1 MTDILEKYPE
11 NGQMVF
17 VRQRPAIVR
26 EVVTK
31 NDPQTNKVQHL
42 LDLEYIDGWNF
53 PREDFVIWERE
64 INPIIFSKIE
74 LPNIRPDINPDKPQ
88 LYDAFLNAIRYP
100 FVPQHVPP
108 LRTIIRAV

>member
-1 MTDILEKYPE
+1 MSDILEKYPE

-42 LDLEYIDGWNF
+42 IDLEYIDGWNF
-53 PREDFVIWERE
+53 PRDPFYSRKLSDKYW
-64 INPIIFSKIE
+64 III
-74 LPNIRPDINPDKPQ
+74 
-88 LYDAFLNAIRYP
+88 LN
-100 FVPQHVPP
+100 
-108 LRTIIRAV
+108 

>member
-31 NDPQTNKVQHL
+31 KNN
-42 LDLEYIDGWNF
+42 
-53 PREDFVIWERE
+53 
-64 INPIIFSKIE
+64 
-74 LPNIRPDINPDKPQ
+74 
-88 LYDAFLNAIRYP
+88 
-100 FVPQHVPP
+100 
-108 LRTIIRAV
+108 